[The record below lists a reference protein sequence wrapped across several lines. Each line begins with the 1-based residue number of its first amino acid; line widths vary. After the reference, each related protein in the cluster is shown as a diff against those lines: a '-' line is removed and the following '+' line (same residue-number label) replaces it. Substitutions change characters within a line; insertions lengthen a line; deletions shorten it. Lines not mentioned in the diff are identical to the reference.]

1 MNTRWFIAPPPV
13 YSVKKFETQ
22 TFQVLICADEVVVT
36 TKMLPEWTTVYSL
49 FLATIGRG
57 KQNQP
62 SLELAVSFIPTY
74 NIYAISPQITHL
86 LILARVSLSVGGDTY
101 TIHSRSNSL
110 ISWRLEGSIIGP
122 RIPTL
127 RCMAPNGRP
136 VAFVWERAVSSKIWH
151 WVISFWKL
159 VVLDPFG
166 SQLMSIY
173 IYIKK

>member
-1 MNTRWFIAPPPV
+1 MVTMVDFVNPFRQWIHGGLLPHPPV

-74 NIYAISPQITHL
+74 NIYAISQAENL
-86 LILARVSLSVGGDTY
+86 
-101 TIHSRSNSL
+101 
-110 ISWRLEGSIIGP
+110 
-122 RIPTL
+122 
-127 RCMAPNGRP
+127 
-136 VAFVWERAVSSKIWH
+136 
-151 WVISFWKL
+151 
-159 VVLDPFG
+159 
-166 SQLMSIY
+166 
-173 IYIKK
+173 